1 MESLRH
7 KLLFRSFYKFRTTLG
22 HKANHMFE
30 MNNADYDT
38 ILHPVHGPIA
48 CLVANRD
55 INVGDEIT
63 VDYLYDVELADDWY
77 QELYHKTYDI
87 TN

>member
-1 MESLRH
+1 
-7 KLLFRSFYKFRTTLG
+7 
-22 HKANHMFE
+22 MFE

-63 VDYLYDVELADDWY
+63 VDYLYDVELADEWY

-87 TN
+87 AN